1 MLEKQSHNVC
11 MRIPIFPKNIMMI
24 MLALP
29 TNSAMT
35 FDIRSDE
42 VVILHDGKNVLLEL
56 DEQFEIQTFF

>member
-1 MLEKQSHNVC
+1 
-11 MRIPIFPKNIMMI
+11 